1 MTELEV
7 LLRDTFNRVAE
18 PGDPAG
24 VVDAIR
30 SRVDAG
36 DTGTT
41 ANSSGF
47 GGGGGLGGLLPAVA
61 LLPWIGGGL
70 VLAIAGGTLG
80 AIGLFGRLTPISV
93 QAPFSSIER
102 TTDGFDCPGGSPVTT
117 FSANYRVL
125 VLARSDDSAYLAV
138 RDSYDYRRTVW
149 VPASVVVVD
158 GDQPAIDSLEVSG
171 CYLPIVTANAPAPA
185 PAPEPAPAPPPGPAP
200 IPAPG
205 DTTAPTIPKAGSSA
219 DPNPI
224 VNAETTVLHVS
235 AVDNVGVVGV
245 SVSWSGA
252 HSGSA
257 TMNQVKGAWQLPY
270 DPPDG
275 SYGTIVFTFRAY
287 DSAGNMSAP
296 AIVNLSYQYF
306 G

>member
-30 SRVDAG
+30 ARVDAG
-36 DTGTT
+36 DTGTP

-61 LLPWIGGGL
+61 LMPWIGGGL
-70 VLAIAGGTLG
+70 VLAIVGGTLG
-80 AIGLFGRLTPISV
+80 AIGVFGQPTPVSV

-117 FSANYRVL
+117 FSANERAL
-125 VLARSDDSAYLAV
+125 VLARTEDSAYLSV
-138 RDSYDYRRTVW
+138 RDPYDYRRTVW

-158 GDQPAIDSLEVSG
+158 GDQPAIDSLVVSG
-171 CYLPIVTANAPAPA
+171 CYLPIVTVNTQA
-185 PAPEPAPAPPPGPAP
+185 PAPEPAPAPPPGAAP
-200 IPAPG
+200 QPAPG
-205 DTTAPTIPKAGSSA
+205 DTTAPTIPKAGASA
-219 DPNPI
+219 VPNPI
-224 VNAETTVLHVS
+224 YNAETTVLHVS
-235 AVDNVGVVGV
+235 AVDNVGVTGV

-257 TMNQVKGAWQLPY
+257 TMNQVGGAWQLPY

-275 SYGTIVFTFRAY
+275 SYGTITFSFRAY

-296 AIVNLSYQYF
+296 ATVNLSYQYF